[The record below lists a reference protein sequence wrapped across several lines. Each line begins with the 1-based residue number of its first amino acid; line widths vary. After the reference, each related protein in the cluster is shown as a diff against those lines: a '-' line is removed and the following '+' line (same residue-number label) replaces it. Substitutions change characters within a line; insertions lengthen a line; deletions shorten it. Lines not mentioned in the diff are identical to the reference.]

1 MCGRFSLD
9 ATAETLATL
18 FDLEPPPALAPRYN
32 IAPTQPVLA
41 LRVAPGTDRR
51 GWAWLRWG
59 LIPAWAKDPGIGAR
73 MINARSETVAEKP
86 AFRAAFRR
94 RRCLVPATGFYEW
107 RSESGRKQPYLI
119 HAPDHA
125 PFAIAGLWE
134 RWQGPDGAELET
146 CSLLTTEANEALR
159 PLHDRMPVLLAPE
172 AWEPWLDPAL
182 EAPDPLLPLL
192 APAPSGPSG
201 RLVFHAVSDRVNRVQ
216 NDDPEL
222 VAPLP
227 ALR

>member
-18 FDLEPPPALAPRYN
+18 FDLEPPQALAPRYN

-107 RSESGRKQPYLI
+107 RGESGRKQPYLI
-119 HAPDHA
+119 HAPDGA

-134 RWQGPDGAELET
+134 HWQDPGGAELET
-146 CSLLTTEANEALR
+146 CTLLTTEANEALR

-172 AWEPWLDPAL
+172 AWERWLDPAL

-192 APAPSGPSG
+192 APAPPE

-222 VAPLP
+222 IVPLP
-227 ALR
+227 ALS